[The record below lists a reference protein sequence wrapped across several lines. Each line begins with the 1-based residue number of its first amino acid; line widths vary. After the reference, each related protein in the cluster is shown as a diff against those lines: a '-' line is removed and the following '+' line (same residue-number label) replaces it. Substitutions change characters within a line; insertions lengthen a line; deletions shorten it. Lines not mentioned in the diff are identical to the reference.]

1 MTNVSILRGKIAEC
15 NTTQEALADSIGIN
29 RSTFYRKMKDS
40 GKNFTVGEVEKI
52 ANILSLNSEDVM
64 KIFFAP

>member
-1 MTNVSILRGKIAEC
+1 MTNVSILRGKIVEC
-15 NTTQEALADSIGIN
+15 NTTQEALADAIGVN
-29 RSTFYRKMKDS
+29 RSTFYRKMKDN

-52 ANILSLNSEDVM
+52 ANILSLSSGDVM

>member
-1 MTNVSILRGKIAEC
+1 MTNVSILRGKIVEC
-15 NTTQEALADSIGIN
+15 NTTQEALADAIGVN
-29 RSTFYRKMKDS
+29 RSTFYRKMKDN

>member
-1 MTNVSILRGKIAEC
+1 MTNVSILRGKIVEC
-15 NTTQEALADSIGIN
+15 NTTQEALADAIGVN
-29 RSTFYRKMKDS
+29 SSTFYRKMKNN

-52 ANILSLNSEDVM
+52 ANFLSLNSEDVM

>member
-1 MTNVSILRGKIAEC
+1 MTNVSILRGKIVEC

-29 RSTFYRKMKDS
+29 RSTFYRKMKDG

>member
-15 NTTQEALADSIGIN
+15 NMTQEALADSIGIN
-29 RSTFYRKMKDS
+29 SSTLYRKMKDS